1 MNFLLVATGFLN
13 CLKSDSAKHFNIQFT
28 IIDVT
33 ALHHIDLLAL
43 VWNLLTA
50 IEMKGIYRT
59 APLPSHST
67 WIKTKKMIRRLE
79 LKGQYHEDIAVL
91 GQFWAKIIT

>member
-13 CLKSDSAKHFNIQFT
+13 CLCLLKSDSAKHFNIQFT

-33 ALHHIDLLAL
+33 ALHRNHHIDLLAL

-50 IEMKGIYRT
+50 KEMKGIYRT

-67 WIKTKKMIRRLE
+67 
-79 LKGQYHEDIAVL
+79 
-91 GQFWAKIIT
+91 

>member
-13 CLKSDSAKHFNIQFT
+13 CHCLLKSDSAKHFNIQFT
-28 IIDVT
+28 INDIK
-33 ALHHIDLLAL
+33 ALHGNHHKDLLAL

-50 IEMKGIYRT
+50 IEMKDIYRT

-67 WIKTKKMIRRLE
+67 
-79 LKGQYHEDIAVL
+79 
-91 GQFWAKIIT
+91 